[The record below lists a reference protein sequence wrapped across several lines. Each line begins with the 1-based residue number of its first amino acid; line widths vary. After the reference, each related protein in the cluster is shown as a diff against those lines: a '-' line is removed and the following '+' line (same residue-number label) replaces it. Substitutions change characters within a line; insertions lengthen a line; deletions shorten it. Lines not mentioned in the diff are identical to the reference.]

1 MHLVPFVQ
9 VEIKV
14 AAVAYDTLLEDYLF
28 AWEGLS
34 IAVGVSGPL
43 VSVFIL
49 LERLCLKFDQIIVR
63 NRL

>member
-9 VEIKV
+9 VEIEV
-14 AAVAYDTLLEDYLF
+14 TAVAYDTLLQDYLLTR
-28 AWEGLS
+28 EGLS
-34 IAVGVSGPL
+34 IAVGVSGTL

-49 LERLCLKFDQIIVR
+49 LKCLCLEFDQIIVR